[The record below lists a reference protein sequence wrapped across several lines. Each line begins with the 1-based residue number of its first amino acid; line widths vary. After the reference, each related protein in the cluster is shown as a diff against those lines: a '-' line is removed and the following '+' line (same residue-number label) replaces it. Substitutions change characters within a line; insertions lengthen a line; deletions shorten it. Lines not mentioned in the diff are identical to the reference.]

1 MADPLVNALLSARRG
16 RGRRSAASLPT
27 ANCTI
32 TERAYR
38 PRPRANLSSLSNPF
52 SMFAMLVA

>member
-1 MADPLVNALLSARRG
+1 MDGLPSARRG

-32 TERAYR
+32 SQRW
-38 PRPRANLSSLSNPF
+38 SSGASH
-52 SMFAMLVA
+52 FARVL